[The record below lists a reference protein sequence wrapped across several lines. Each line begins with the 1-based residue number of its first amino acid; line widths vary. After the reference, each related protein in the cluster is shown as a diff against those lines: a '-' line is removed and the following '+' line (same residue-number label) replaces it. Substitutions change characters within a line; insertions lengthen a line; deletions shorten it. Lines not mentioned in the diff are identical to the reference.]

1 MTDEIMTIRRVSDQ
15 FGLNLGEGA
24 LANILGVRTKPFAA
38 TVAAINSPRRSTEW
52 SLSAQS
58 GRGDLLVA
66 RLGGSD
72 FFPFAPYT
80 AKLPDDL
87 PKRLPLSTTAV
98 SITRATKELGHHAG
112 RQVVH

>member
-1 MTDEIMTIRRVSDQ
+1 MTDEIMTVRRVSDQ
-15 FGLNLGEGA
+15 FGLDLGEGA
-24 LANILGVRTKPFAA
+24 LVNILGVSTKPFAA
-38 TVAAINSPRRSTEW
+38 VAAINYPRRSTEW
-52 SLSAQS
+52 SLCPQS
-58 GRGDLLVA
+58 GRDDLLIA
-66 RLGGSD
+66 RLGGSN

-87 PKRLPLSTTAV
+87 PKRLPLSTPAV